1 MTMDELES
9 GQWTHARPLRSRLG
23 RVENVRILDFNGRCP
38 RRMGHFSIRLVSL
51 HLDGKMV
58 HLIVYEFFVPLDARR
73 NSLTATVFTWNYQ
86 SASPWNRS
94 WKSMLYLLPFE
105 TSNPLNVYSSDWV
118 MGGEN
123 TPNTWIVNTTSVRVW
138 RLIDGLSCFGHMQNI
153 CTPCLTSL
161 P

>member
-73 NSLTATVFTWNYQ
+73 NSLTATVLHGIINQ
-86 SASPWNRS
+86 
-94 WKSMLYLLPFE
+94 LLREIGPG
-105 TSNPLNVYSSDWV
+105 NQ
-118 MGGEN
+118 
-123 TPNTWIVNTTSVRVW
+123 
-138 RLIDGLSCFGHMQNI
+138 CFI
-153 CTPCLTSL
+153 YYPSRPRIL
-161 P
+161 